1 MRGTKKNP
9 VGGEHRLYG
18 FLTTN
23 ANATVKP
30 IHSKA
35 MPVILTGEA
44 CDAWLSTPIEE
55 ALAMQKPAPDAL
67 LRIVTG
73 GDRTGDPSQV
83 ATGSLPRSRAGTLR
97 VCRRR

>member
-1 MRGTKKNP
+1 VRGTKKNP
-9 VGGEHRLYG
+9 VEGEHRLYG

-44 CDAWLSTPIEE
+44 CDAWLSVRRKDVPEPVV
-55 ALAMQKPAPDAL
+55 AKHQGRVFK
-67 LRIVTG
+67 VTG
-73 GDRTGDPSQV
+73 DGALVEFASAVQCRAMRGRV
-83 ATGSLPRSRAGTLR
+83 AAGHG
-97 VCRRR
+97 RRQ